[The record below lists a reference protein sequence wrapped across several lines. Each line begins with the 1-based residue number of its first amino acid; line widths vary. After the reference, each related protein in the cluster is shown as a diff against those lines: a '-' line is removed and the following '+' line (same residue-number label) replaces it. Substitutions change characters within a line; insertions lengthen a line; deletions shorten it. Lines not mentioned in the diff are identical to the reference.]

1 MKKIRALLSA
11 VAVKEFLVF
20 LSIIAMFNADC
31 AQQRKKVRLSKA
43 LSKRTAVQSTRQKP
57 GLSDAKQVVLIDF
70 DTGEILYDKNSE
82 ERCSPSSMT
91 KLMTS
96 YLLFSALKDGRLK
109 LDDELLVSEEAQGME
124 GSRSFF
130 KAGTYAKVEDL
141 IRSVIVHS
149 GNDACVIIA
158 EALSG
163 DPTIFADEMNRK
175 AEEFGLTGTHFT
187 NPAGL
192 PDEEHYSTAH
202 DLAVIAQHLIKDFPE
217 YYHYFS
223 EKVFTVNGI
232 TQPNRNTLLGNSMG
246 VDGLKTGHTNAG
258 GYGLVSSTSRN
269 GKRLIAV
276 VNGCSS
282 MKSRSLAS
290 NSLLSL
296 GYREFVNFQA
306 IKAGTPVTKLKV
318 WLGDKSEIDVCTHED
333 INIMVPRK
341 FQNEL
346 KIEAKMKEPIEAPI
360 ALGAKVGELSYRYG
374 NFVSKKYDL
383 FACQEVKKAG
393 IFERAKSSI
402 IYLTVGASDNS

>member
-1 MKKIRALLSA
+1 MKKFLILLSV
-11 VAVKEFLVF
+11 VAV
-20 LSIIAMFNADC
+20 FNADC
-31 AQQRKKVRLSKA
+31 AKQRKKVRLSKA
-43 LSKRTAVQSTRQKP
+43 LSKRTAVQSAKQKV
-57 GLSDAKQVVLIDF
+57 GLPDAKQAILIDF
-70 DTGEILYDKNSE
+70 DTGGILYDRNSRE
-82 ERCSPSSMT
+82 KCSPSSMT

-96 YLLFSALKDGRLK
+96 YILFSALRDGRLK
-109 LDDELLVSEEAQGME
+109 MDDEFLVSEEAQRME

-141 IRSVIVHS
+141 IRSIIVHS
-149 GNDACVIIA
+149 GNDACVIVA

-163 DPTIFADEMNRK
+163 DPAIFADEMNRK
-175 AEEFGLTGTHFT
+175 AEEFGLKDTHFT
-187 NPAGL
+187 NPSGL
-192 PDEEHYSTAH
+192 PDEEHYSTVY

-217 YYHYFS
+217 YYPYFS

-258 GYGLVSSTSRN
+258 GYGLVSSAERN

-276 VNGCSS
+276 VNGCST

-290 NSLLSL
+290 NSLLTL
-296 GYREFVNFQA
+296 GYREFVNFRA
-306 IKAGTPVTKLKV
+306 IKAGTPIVKLKV
-318 WLGDKSEIDVCTHED
+318 WLGDKNEIELCTHED

-360 ALGAKVGELSYRYG
+360 ALGAKVGELTYRYG

-402 IYLTVGASDNS
+402 IYLTIGMSDDS

>member
-1 MKKIRALLSA
+1 MKKFLILLSV
-11 VAVKEFLVF
+11 VAV
-20 LSIIAMFNADC
+20 FNADC
-31 AQQRKKVRLSKA
+31 AKQRKKVRLSKA
-43 LSKRTAVQSTRQKP
+43 LSKRTAVQSAKQKV
-57 GLSDAKQVVLIDF
+57 GLPDAKQAILIDF
-70 DTGEILYDKNSE
+70 DTGGILYDRNSRE
-82 ERCSPSSMT
+82 KCSPSSMT

-96 YLLFSALKDGRLK
+96 YILFSALRDGRLK
-109 LDDELLVSEEAQGME
+109 MDDEFLVSEEAQRME

-141 IRSVIVHS
+141 IRSIIVHS
-149 GNDACVIIA
+149 GNDACVIVA

-163 DPTIFADEMNRK
+163 DPAIFVDEMNRK
-175 AEEFGLTGTHFT
+175 AEEFGLKDTHFT
-187 NPAGL
+187 NPSGL
-192 PDEEHYSTAH
+192 PDEEHYSTVY

-217 YYHYFS
+217 YYPYFS

-258 GYGLVSSTSRN
+258 GYGLVSSAERN

-290 NSLLSL
+290 NSLLTL
-296 GYREFVNFQA
+296 GYREFVNFRA
-306 IKAGTPVTKLKV
+306 IKAGTPIVKLKV
-318 WLGDKSEIDVCTHED
+318 WLGDKNEIELCTHED

-360 ALGAKVGELSYRYG
+360 ALGAKVGELTYRYG

-402 IYLTVGASDNS
+402 IYLTIGMSDDS

>member
-1 MKKIRALLSA
+1 MKKFLILLSV
-11 VAVKEFLVF
+11 VAV
-20 LSIIAMFNADC
+20 FNADC
-31 AQQRKKVRLSKA
+31 AKQRKKVRLSKA
-43 LSKRTAVQSTRQKP
+43 LSKRTAVQSAKQKV
-57 GLSDAKQVVLIDF
+57 GLPDAKQAILIDF
-70 DTGEILYDKNSE
+70 DTGGILYDRNSRE
-82 ERCSPSSMT
+82 KCSPSSMT

-96 YLLFSALKDGRLK
+96 YILFSALRDGRLK
-109 LDDELLVSEEAQGME
+109 MDDEFLVSEEAQSME

-141 IRSVIVHS
+141 IRSIIVHS
-149 GNDACVIIA
+149 GNDACVIVA

-163 DPTIFADEMNRK
+163 DPAIFADEMNRK
-175 AEEFGLTGTHFT
+175 AEEFGLKDTHFT
-187 NPAGL
+187 NPSGL
-192 PDEEHYSTAH
+192 PDEEHYSTVY

-217 YYHYFS
+217 YYPYFS

-258 GYGLVSSTSRN
+258 GYGLVSSAERN

-276 VNGCSS
+276 VNGCST

-290 NSLLSL
+290 NSLLTL
-296 GYREFVNFQA
+296 GYREFVNFRA
-306 IKAGTPVTKLKV
+306 IKAGTPIVRLKV
-318 WLGDKSEIDVCTHED
+318 WLGDKNEIELCTHED

-360 ALGAKVGELSYRYG
+360 ALGAKVGELTYRYG

-402 IYLTVGASDNS
+402 IYLTIGMSDDS

>member
-1 MKKIRALLSA
+1 MKKFLALLSI
-11 VAVKEFLVF
+11 VAV
-20 LSIIAMFNADC
+20 FNADC
-31 AQQRKKVRLSKA
+31 AKQRKKVRLSNA

-57 GLSDAKQVVLIDF
+57 GLSDAKQAVLIDF
-70 DTGEILYDKNSE
+70 DTGETLYDKSSRE
-82 ERCSPSSMT
+82 KCTPSSMT

-96 YLLFSALKDGRLK
+96 YILFSALKDGRLK
-109 LDDELLVSEEAQGME
+109 MDDELLVSEEAQRME

-141 IRSVIVHS
+141 IRSIIVHS
-149 GNDACVIIA
+149 GNDACVIVA

-175 AEEFGLTGTHFT
+175 AEEFGLTDTHFT
-187 NPAGL
+187 NPAGM

-202 DLAVIAQHLIKDFPE
+202 DLAIIAQRLIKDFPE
-217 YYHYFS
+217 YYSYFS

-258 GYGLVSSTSRN
+258 GYGLVSSAARN

-290 NSLLSL
+290 NSLLTL
-296 GYREFVNFQA
+296 GYREFVNFRA
-306 IKAGTPVTKLKV
+306 IKAGTPVVKLKV
-318 WLGDKSEIDVCTHED
+318 WLGDKNEIELCTHED

-346 KIEAKMKEPIEAPI
+346 KMEAKMKEPIEAPI
-360 ALGAKVGELSYRYG
+360 ALGAKVGEL
-374 NFVSKKYDL
+374 
-383 FACQEVKKAG
+383 
-393 IFERAKSSI
+393 
-402 IYLTVGASDNS
+402 

>member
-1 MKKIRALLSA
+1 MKKFLALLSI
-11 VAVKEFLVF
+11 VAV
-20 LSIIAMFNADC
+20 FNADC
-31 AQQRKKVRLSKA
+31 AKQRKKVRLSNA
-43 LSKRTAVQSTRQKP
+43 LSKRIAVQSTRQKP
-57 GLSDAKQVVLIDF
+57 GLSDAKQAVLIDF
-70 DTGEILYDKNSE
+70 DTGETLYDKSSRE
-82 ERCSPSSMT
+82 KCTPSSMT

-96 YLLFSALKDGRLK
+96 YILFSALKDGRLK
-109 LDDELLVSEEAQGME
+109 MDDELLVSEEAQRME

-141 IRSVIVHS
+141 IRSIIVHS
-149 GNDACVIIA
+149 GNDACVIVA

-175 AEEFGLTGTHFT
+175 AEEFGLTDTHFT
-187 NPAGL
+187 NPAGM

-202 DLAVIAQHLIKDFPE
+202 DLAIIAQRLIKDFPE
-217 YYHYFS
+217 YYSYFS

-258 GYGLVSSTSRN
+258 GYGLVSSAARN

-290 NSLLSL
+290 NSLLTL
-296 GYREFVNFQA
+296 GYREFVNFRA
-306 IKAGTPVTKLKV
+306 IKAGTPIVKLKV
-318 WLGDKSEIDVCTHED
+318 WLGDKNEIDVCTHED

-346 KIEAKMKEPIEAPI
+346 KIEAKMKEPIEAPV
-360 ALGAKVGELSYRYG
+360 ALGAKVGELTYRYG

-393 IFERAKSSI
+393 VFERAKSSI
-402 IYLTVGASDNS
+402 IYLTIGGSDDS